1 MRRLC
6 SCLRPKRSLR
16 SCGARVIGRLSRHAD
31 HHGRSERVA
40 CLTVEPLGWP
50 SCAGWR
56 AWHCAPW
63 RRWRRPHLRL
73 LRPGARTHC
82 PKPDGASGGR
92 RGLSGTKEV
101 WRGDVAQT
109 FAAGIPFVI
118 PAGMDFDLVNN
129 PNPTSGRYE
138 SICITVDDAFRHAL
152 RSNLRHVP
160 VTGANRLDVDLTP
173 ALVEAFGHAA
183 SALTGLG
190 VEVAATLARYRVLEI
205 LLLLAETCVAG
216 MLAAVGRR
224 EQVEAIIYADPGY
237 AWQVGEVAAEL
248 GIGASTLRRQLDS
261 AGTSF
266 REVLLS
272 VRMITAGALLGSSG
286 YSVMQAAQAAGY
298 ASRSHFSR
306 RVQAVH
312 GKTPRQLKAAV

>member
-1 MRRLC
+1 
-6 SCLRPKRSLR
+6 
-16 SCGARVIGRLSRHAD
+16 
-31 HHGRSERVA
+31 
-40 CLTVEPLGWP
+40 
-50 SCAGWR
+50 
-56 AWHCAPW
+56 
-63 RRWRRPHLRL
+63 
-73 LRPGARTHC
+73 
-82 PKPDGASGGR
+82 
-92 RGLSGTKEV
+92 LSGTKEV

-152 RSNLRHVP
+152 RSNLRYVP

-205 LLLLAETCVAG
+205 LLLLAETSVAG
-216 MLAAVGRR
+216 MLTAVGRR